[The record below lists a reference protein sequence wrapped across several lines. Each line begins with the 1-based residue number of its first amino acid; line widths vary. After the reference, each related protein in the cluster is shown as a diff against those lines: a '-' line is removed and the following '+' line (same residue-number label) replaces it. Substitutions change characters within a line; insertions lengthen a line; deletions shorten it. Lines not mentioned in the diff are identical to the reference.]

1 MPSIPEELTYQPN
14 STSVENVVLSRQEV
28 YLQSPEP
35 SFSPN
40 GANRISFQINTRNFI
55 DLGSVEMYAVI
66 TTHVVGDDN
75 PSQTT
80 TGAGA
85 TKLHVNSTMSLFSD
99 ITISTG
105 SGVIIEQ
112 ISNASEVG
120 QMLSLSGLSDSWCE
134 TVGSFSNAQCS
145 AQQRDSC
152 IGGVTPYRLLALKM
166 SGFLTGSHKYIRP
179 SSMGGLH
186 ISCTLASNAALMRV
200 RDVADNGS
208 LSLTQ
213 MRLFYDEL
221 SMAPSYVRFYEDQ
234 YENRG
239 LQIVFPS
246 YGCQVGQITSNAPET
261 VPFSA
266 SAMRC
271 QALMS
276 AVRVKAD
283 GNNKTANSLAFVR
296 PGAAG
301 QDWSYTYEIAGA
313 RLPPSGVTSYARAFH
328 EISKIAGSRHD
339 SSQSLVRFSDFST
352 NDTPDPANPG
362 GYTGGKF
369 IAAVDCEQLESS
381 SQTGIRLSP
390 GSNNLLLHYPDVDNV
405 PHDVFV
411 VWMYDRALSI
421 VQGQASVTY

>member
-1 MPSIPEELTYQPN
+1 MPSIPEELTYQP
-14 STSVENVVLSRQEV
+14 SRDSATDVVLSRQEV

-35 SFSPN
+35 SFTPT
-40 GANRISFQINTRNFI
+40 GANRITFQINTRNFI

-66 TTHVVGDDN
+66 TTAVVGADN

-112 ISNASEVG
+112 ISNADVVG
-120 QMLSLSGLSDSWCE
+120 QMLALSGLSDSWCE
-134 TVGSFSNAQCS
+134 TVGSFSNAQCDPQ
-145 AQQRDSC
+145 ARDAC
-152 IGGVTPYRLLALKM
+152 IDGVTPYRLLGLKM
-166 SGFLTGSHKYIRP
+166 AGFLTGSHKYIRP

-186 ISCTLASNAALMRV
+186 ISATLASNAALMRV
-200 RDVADNGS
+200 RDGADDAS
-208 LSLTQ
+208 LQLSKT
-213 MRLFYDEL
+213 RLFYDEL

-246 YGCQVGQITSNAPET
+246 YGSQVGQITSNTPET

-271 QALMS
+271 QALMA
-276 AVRVKAD
+276 AVRVKTD
-283 GNNKTANSLAFVR
+283 GNNKLANSLAFVR
-296 PGAAG
+296 PGAAN
-301 QDWSYTYEIAGA
+301 QDWSYTFEIAGA
-313 RLPPSGVTSYARAFH
+313 RLPPSGVTTYARAFH

-339 SSQSLVRFSDFST
+339 SSQSLFKFSDFST
-352 NDTPDPANPG
+352 NDTADGAG

-390 GSNNLLLHYPDVDNV
+390 GSNNLLLHYPGVANV
-405 PHDVFV
+405 AHDVVV